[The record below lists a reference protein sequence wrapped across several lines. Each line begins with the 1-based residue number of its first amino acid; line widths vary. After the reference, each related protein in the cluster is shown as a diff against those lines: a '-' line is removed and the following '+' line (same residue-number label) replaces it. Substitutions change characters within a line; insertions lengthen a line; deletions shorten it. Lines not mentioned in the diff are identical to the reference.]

1 MRRRKAPAAPPRV
14 VLDTNVALSALVFSR
29 GRLAWVRE
37 AWQQQRLI
45 PLVSRA
51 TAEELLAVLAY
62 PKFKLTPEDQQELL
76 ADYLPWCETVALPES
91 LPTLPQCRDPDDQKF
106 LVLAAV
112 AQADAL
118 ITGDGDL
125 LALQGTFPIPI
136 IDPES
141 FRQRLLQP

>member
-1 MRRRKAPAAPPRV
+1 M
-14 VLDTNVALSALVFSR
+14 LDTNVALSALVFSR

-37 AWQQQRLI
+37 AWQQRRLI
-45 PLVSRA
+45 PLLSRP

-76 ADYLPWCETVALPES
+76 ADYLPWCDTVTLPEPLPALPE
-91 LPTLPQCRDPDDQKF
+91 CRDPDDQKF

-112 AQADAL
+112 AKADAL
-118 ITGDGDL
+118 VTGDADL
-125 LALQGTFPIPI
+125 LALQATFPIPI